1 MAHYEKQTLFDAVR
15 DALKAD
21 STVNTWAGM
30 IVCMDTDPTQH
41 ESAQARTR
49 GNYIMIRD
57 GGALPGTKGMSTREY
72 IQRVDIAICA
82 GMKQTRLRDGS
93 GRTVLAIEDD
103 IRRVLTDART
113 IYSASGVSILEA
125 TIMNSPPTATV
136 WGDLFQESLESGFR
150 MAIVQ
155 WQARIMERR

>member
-1 MAHYEKQTLFDAVR
+1 MAHYEKQSLLDAVR
-15 DALKAD
+15 DRLKAD
-21 STVNTWAGM
+21 SAVNTWAGM
-30 IVCMDTDPTQH
+30 IVTVDDNPTQH
-41 ESAQARTR
+41 ETAQARTR
-49 GNYIMIRD
+49 GNYIMVRD
-57 GGALPGTKGMSTREY
+57 GGAVPGEKGMGTRQY

-125 TIMNSPPTATV
+125 TVTNSPPTATV
-136 WGDLFQESLESGFR
+136 WGDLFQEALESGFR